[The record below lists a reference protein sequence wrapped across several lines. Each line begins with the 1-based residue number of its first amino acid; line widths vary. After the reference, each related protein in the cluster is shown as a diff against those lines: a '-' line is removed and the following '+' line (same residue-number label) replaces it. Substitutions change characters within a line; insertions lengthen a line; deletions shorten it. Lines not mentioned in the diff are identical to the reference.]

1 MLWIVC
7 KMCLVIVDTSHFFNL
22 IPIKAINQANPRLL
36 LTGNFQKFLGLGL
49 VGIDELSNGPA
60 STQVLE
66 LQPRPYE
73 TENISGTL
81 TVEVSSV
88 KFSFAALKE
97 FFLGFEFKAFENVF
111 LSLFQFVFIDA
122 PPAPA
127 PRRQHMQQSFRGKSP
142 SSQCSALKHP
152 LPQCPSS

>member
-1 MLWIVC
+1 
-7 KMCLVIVDTSHFFNL
+7 MCLVIVDTSHFFNL

-36 LTGNFQKFLGLGL
+36 LTGGFQKFLGLGL

-81 TVEVSSV
+81 TVEVSFV
-88 KFSFAALKE
+88 KFSFADVML
-97 FFLGFEFKAFENVF
+97 
-111 LSLFQFVFIDA
+111 
-122 PPAPA
+122 
-127 PRRQHMQQSFRGKSP
+127 
-142 SSQCSALKHP
+142 
-152 LPQCPSS
+152 